1 MSRTRRW
8 SLGRLALIVVLLSS
22 VGFSVNA
29 ADRSL
34 TKDVQETEAAA
45 MAAPVSETPD
55 WQAEM
60 PVLTKEQEEALVAWA
75 ENSHL
80 PGPAIESKDEGLEVA
95 APVAGSESN
104 PAPADKMDMPG
115 PLAPGDAQIYRNVTF
130 GSGFPSG
137 TRSNIMESSVAETG
151 KNVFYTGN
159 WFAARSTNG
168 GQGWTY
174 INPAATMSEFCCDQ
188 VTLHDES
195 RNMLLW
201 YRQGSRNS
209 NGANRFR
216 LSVSTDGGGSF
227 CAYDVYPTNTNS
239 GWTNQWWDY
248 PHLQLGADYLY
259 ITTNMFDNS
268 SSPQWTRTVMLR
280 FPLDNLRACSSFSY
294 NYLATT
300 SWFTWVPVQ
309 GADHVMY
316 FASNWPTSAP
326 YNRISVW
333 RWYEDQTST
342 TSTVYT
348 APSWS
353 RTGRNQAVCGST
365 NANWAART
373 DDRLLTGARYMLH
386 NSNYKEPGRMVLG
399 WWWNVKQGSGFGQ
412 PYINGFTIYENN
424 LTPLSGAQGRPYL
437 WNPSTCFLYPSA
449 AANKRGDLALVFD
462 ASTGS
467 NMNPSV
473 AYAIADD
480 FTAVPPG
487 FTYYI
492 AQTSNA
498 RPSDNV
504 WGDYNTVRAFLP
516 TQDTWVGAGHTIQSG
531 SNCSYCALPVLFNFG
546 RARDF
551 QSWNGWQDAAP
562 PGWTTIVDTS
572 FEGGFPGSWSV
583 FDGLS
588 GYGEYYWAKRGCR
601 AYAGSYSGW
610 AIGGGANGA
619 ALSCGSYYANY
630 TRSWMTYGPFSL
642 VGATAANMSFKL
654 WLNSESCCD
663 YVCRYASVDGS
674 NWYGNCTSGYS
685 NGWID
690 RVLDLANVY
699 TIGDL
704 RGRPQVWVAVQ
715 FYTDY
720 SITYS
725 EGAYLDNLLVRK
737 CTSGSCP
744 TQTMEE
750 IGPDARLIDIPFAL
764 TADDPDRAPTYEGRP
779 PKAANN

>member
-1 MSRTRRW
+1 MSRTKRW
-8 SLGRLALIVVLLSS
+8 SLGRLALIVMILMS
-22 VGFSVNA
+22 VGISVNA

-34 TKDVQETEAAA
+34 TKDVQETEVGV
-45 MAAPVSETPD
+45 MAAPVSEALD

-60 PVLTKEQEEALVAWA
+60 PVLTKEQEESLAAWA
-75 ENSHL
+75 EKTHL
-80 PGPAIESKDEGLEVA
+80 PGPVIDAKEEVLDVA
-95 APVAGSESN
+95 APIAGSETSA
-104 PAPADKMDMPG
+104 APADKMDTPG

-137 TRSNIMESSVAETG
+137 SRSNIMESSVAENG

-174 INPAATMSEFCCDQ
+174 INPAASMSDFCCDQ

-209 NGANRFR
+209 SGVNRLR

-227 CAYDVYPTNTNS
+227 CAYDVYPTGVNS

-259 ITTNMFDNS
+259 IATNMFDNS
-268 SSPQWTRTVMLR
+268 SSPQWTRTVLLR
-280 FPLDNLRACSSFSY
+280 FPLDNLRTCSGFSF

-300 SWFTWVPVQ
+300 NWFNWIPIQ

-316 FASNWPTSAP
+316 FASNRPVSAP
-326 YNRISVW
+326 RNRISVW
-333 RWYEDQTST
+333 RWYEDQTTT
-342 TSTVYT
+342 TSSVYT
-348 APSWS
+348 ITAWNQTI
-353 RTGRNQAVCGST
+353 TGQAVCGSST
-365 NANWAART
+365 ANWAGRT

-399 WWWNVKQGSGFGQ
+399 WWWNVKQGNGFNQ
-412 PYINGFTIYENN
+412 PYIDGFAIYENN
-424 LTPLSGAQGRPYL
+424 LSALSGAQGRPYV
-437 WNPSTCFLYPSA
+437 WNPSACFLYPSA
-449 AANKRGDLALVFD
+449 AANKRGDLALVFNT
-462 ASTGS
+462 STGS
-467 NMNPSV
+467 AMNPSV

-487 FTYYI
+487 FTYSI

-516 TQDTWVGAGHTIQSG
+516 THDTWVGAGHTIQNG
-531 SNCSYCALPVLFNFG
+531 SNCAYCALPLLFNFG

-551 QSWNGWQDAAP
+551 PSWNGWQDAAP
-562 PGWTTIVDTS
+562 PGWTTIVEAN
-572 FEGGFPGSWSV
+572 FEGSFPGAWNV
-583 FDGLS
+583 FDGIS
-588 GYGEYYWAKRGCR
+588 GYGEYFWAKRGCR

-610 AIGGGANGA
+610 GIGGGANGA
-619 ALSCGSYYANY
+619 ALSCGSYYANN

-642 VGATAANMSFKL
+642 VGATAADMSFKL
-654 WLNSESCCD
+654 WLYAETYYD
-663 YVCRYASVDGS
+663 YVCRLASIDGS
-674 NWYGNCTSGYS
+674 NYYGNCTSGAS
-685 NGWID
+685 SGWINQA
-690 RVLDLANVY
+690 LDLANVY
-699 TIGDL
+699 SIGDL
-704 RGRPQVWVAVQ
+704 RGRPQVWVAVV
-715 FYTDY
+715 FYTD
-720 SITYS
+720 SSVTYA
-725 EGAYLDNLLVRK
+725 EGAYVDNALVRK
-737 CTSGSCP
+737 CTSGTCTS
-744 TQTMEE
+744 QGMEE
-750 IGPDARLIDIPFAL
+750 ISPASQLIDVPFA
-764 TADDPDRAPTYEGRP
+764 TTRDDPDKAPTYEGRP
-779 PKAANN
+779 LKPASN